1 MIKYPEAYKSVKNW
15 KVSYN
20 HTHGKGIDLY
30 ESMLQKIDEHWYT
43 EYILDVSGLLDYSW
57 KGIVSEKEFVRVQE
71 Q

>member
-1 MIKYPEAYKSVKNW
+1 
-15 KVSYN
+15 
-20 HTHGKGIDLY
+20 
-30 ESMLQKIDEHWYT
+30 MLQKIDEHWYT